1 MRGSNFVHDYREFK
15 KTFAA
20 EMAGWSWM
28 ISQAVVGVDGT
39 GQNTFSVP
47 SGRIP
52 HSLFP
57 LPAKVERDSEIWKAM
72 FEGNFFL
79 SSVVILFAL
88 RIPDDDRDRT
98 SPVRFTSL
106 DSAHLIRGEAG
117 EEPHLA
123 TFR

>member
-1 MRGSNFVHDYREFK
+1 
-15 KTFAA
+15 
-20 EMAGWSWM
+20 
-28 ISQAVVGVDGT
+28 
-39 GQNTFSVP
+39 
-47 SGRIP
+47 
-52 HSLFP
+52 
-57 LPAKVERDSEIWKAM
+57 M